1 MTLLTEVGDAVCW
14 EDRWGLL
21 WGNLGH
27 PRGDI
32 QKEGGYMGPRL
43 ERNPRGSP
51 VCVGGEACELMG
63 QPEPLCLGRW
73 HGGKTQARGMGC
85 RIAGDPPS
93 KHGPVLRVR
102 ASLNV
107 AAWFSPCLTLSQLWG
122 RNLGVSHI
130 QGVG

>member
-21 WGNLGH
+21 CRSLGH

-32 QKEGGYMGPRL
+32 QKEGGYMGLQLGRS
-43 ERNPRGSP
+43 PRGSP
-51 VCVGGEACELMG
+51 VCVEGEACELMG

-73 HGGKTQARGMGC
+73 HGEETQDRGLRC
-85 RIAGDPPS
+85 RIAGGPPS
-93 KHGPVLRVR
+93 KHGPVLRIR

-107 AAWFSPCLTLSQLWG
+107 AA
-122 RNLGVSHI
+122 
-130 QGVG
+130 